1 MKKCKVCGGSCSEI
15 GGGKY
20 QCDFCGET
28 FSADDFESRPKAGN
42 AGTRPQSTADSDL
55 GADIFE
61 KNVNGVLEIS
71 MSTGNASGY
80 LISASGYGITNSHAV
95 ALDNG
100 KSCGQCKVK
109 VAGETVSATV
119 VAMGTQRNDMHC
131 TNDDLALIRLARVPA
146 YATPLTFGDYNRVR
160 TGERIFVIGNS
171 LGEGTCITSG
181 IVSDKDRGGQLMYD
195 CPTNPG
201 NSGGPVFNSE
211 GQVIGTHVAGR
222 SPNGV
227 KVQGMNYAIPVSA
240 VEAFL
245 RRAGFNF
252 RK

>member
-1 MKKCKVCGGSCSEI
+1 MKKCKLCGGSCSEI

-20 QCDFCGET
+20 QCDFCGAT
-28 FSADDFESRPKAGN
+28 FSESDFASRPKAGQSVKES
-42 AGTRPQSTADSDL
+42 AGGSDL
-55 GADIFE
+55 GADIYE

-71 MSTGNASGY
+71 MSCGRASGY
-80 LISASGYGITNSHAV
+80 LISKSGYGITNSHAV

-119 VAMGTQRNDMHC
+119 VAMGTQNNNMHC
-131 TNDDLALIRLARVPA
+131 SNDDLALIKLARVPLN
-146 YATPLTFGDYNRVR
+146 ATPLSFGDYNRVR

-201 NSGGPVFNSE
+201 NSGGPVFNAD
-211 GQVIGTHVAGR
+211 GQVIGTHVAGK

-240 VEAFL
+240 VESFL
-245 RRAGFNF
+245 SRAGY
-252 RK
+252 RR